1 MYIFEQILVF
11 WFNILFFIDFQK
23 LYDQGIIQWEKIRVE
38 SGTNDRSCSKLLTLE
53 N

>member
-23 LYDQGIIQWEKIRVE
+23 LYDLFNFITGE
-38 SGTNDRSCSKLLTLE
+38 S
-53 N
+53 